1 MEALA
6 TVDWLLT
13 REHIEP
19 ALASVRAALNH
30 WPGGESAGH
39 RKQRLFSDKLLLA
52 TLDRRCHPDSR
63 TLRILPATSIFHWQS
78 SFTTCWSCA
87 VEWINQIRWHDIRAK
102 IFIESCLDCGDSMKQ
117 ATLKGTR
124 SNPHSVTLGP
134 AHQLLSYG
142 KASLVKTTS
151 AACGF
156 AMRRH

>member
-52 TLDRRCHPDSR
+52 TLDR
-63 TLRILPATSIFHWQS
+63 LRSLS
-78 SFTTCWSCA
+78 
-87 VEWINQIRWHDIRAK
+87 
-102 IFIESCLDCGDSMKQ
+102 
-117 ATLKGTR
+117 TR
-124 SNPHSVTLGP
+124 SSG
-134 AHQLLSYG
+134 
-142 KASLVKTTS
+142 S
-151 AACGF
+151 AVPS
-156 AMRRH
+156 R